1 MLGPLLLVLAL
12 VIGCCS
18 SQRSLPAGHFE
29 STQHASRTRI
39 PREDPSQQLLGTYI
53 GTLPCADCQGI
64 RTELSLYI
72 KGPNQFAEATY
83 KLKEIYLGTR
93 DGDRAVE
100 SVGYWT
106 VLRGNRADSN
116 ATIYQLNYDQPRD
129 VSNFLRV
136 SDEELRLLDR
146 QQHEIESRANLSLRR
161 RQSSLVGGYAPVD
174 AADDRVRAA
183 ADFAV
188 ADEAQR
194 LDQIIRLEAIVHAE
208 TADRYRY
215 KLPTLFE
222 DVRQRGIAIREALVY
237 QNLKG
242 QYSLTSW
249 TGGHC

>member
-1 MLGPLLLVLAL
+1 
-12 VIGCCS
+12 
-18 SQRSLPAGHFE
+18 
-29 STQHASRTRI
+29 
-39 PREDPSQQLLGTYI
+39 
-53 GTLPCADCQGI
+53 
-64 RTELSLYI
+64 
-72 KGPNQFAEATY
+72 
-83 KLKEIYLGTR
+83 
-93 DGDRAVE
+93 
-100 SVGYWT
+100 
-106 VLRGNRADSN
+106 
-116 ATIYQLNYDQPRD
+116 
-129 VSNFLRV
+129 
-136 SDEELRLLDR
+136 
-146 QQHEIESRANLSLRR
+146 
-161 RQSSLVGGYAPVD
+161 
-174 AADDRVRAA
+174 VRAA